1 MNFVAIKKV
10 FYDRRYEQRELTTLG
25 EIKENNLCENIIEVK
40 DKYFRFERDTG
51 ECGKGKKSSGSK
63 STSEKKEYLHIVTD
77 FLPYT
82 INDLKILPQTV
93 QCEKA
98 KFFCLES
105 IRQVM
110 EGVFK
115 GLRDLHSLG
124 ITHRDIKLCNIL
136 IDNNQYPIKTVKIC
150 DFGSSKKLQSD
161 PENQATVS
169 ICYIGT
175 RSFRAPELLVGNQ
188 YYDSKIDV
196 WSAGVIF
203 LKLIFKYLNKK

>member
-1 MNFVAIKKV
+1 MEK
-10 FYDRRYEQRELTTLG
+10 
-25 EIKENNLCENIIEVK
+25 
-40 DKYFRFERDTG
+40 DTG
-51 ECGKGKKSSGSK
+51 DCGKKKSSGS
-63 STSEKKEYLHIVTD
+63 SSDATNQKKEYLHIVTD

-82 INDLKILPQTV
+82 INDLKILPSTI

-110 EGVFK
+110 LGVFK
-115 GLRDLHSLG
+115 GLKDLHSLG

-136 IDNNQYPIKTVKIC
+136 IDNNQYPINIVKIC
-150 DFGSSKKLQSD
+150 DFGSSKRLLSD
-161 PENQATVS
+161 PENQSTVS

-188 YYDSKIDV
+188 YYDSKIV
-196 WSAGVIF
+196 IWSAGVIF